1 MRLSPSCRNGGC
13 CSGDAG
19 VGMTCRDVGVV
30 RDVVFREGVA
40 LVEGVGGWGCV
51 PVGVSLLNGRCGR

>member
-1 MRLSPSCRNGGC
+1 MRWSLSCGNGGC
-13 CSGDAG
+13 CGGDAG
-19 VGMTCRDVGVV
+19 VGMTCRDVGVA

-40 LVEGVGGWGCV
+40 LIEGMGGWDCV